1 MNFRHSNCIVVF
13 NKDKDAILFCKRKKD
28 PYKGFYNFV
37 GGKLEPEETSEAA
50 AYRELQEETGISRK
64 DIRLYRLMDL
74 TYYHLGF
81 VLEIYV
87 GVLEHEMELREEV
100 NPLEWLSL
108 NENFT
113 DKDRFAGEQN
123 IAHIINVALQYPIPD
138 SRLKAE
144 GRFIGVDGCK
154 GGWIGA
160 VIEDRSLEVKRY
172 DSILQLVEAYPVFD
186 GFLVDMAIGL
196 QESAED
202 IRPDD
207 AARKMLVSRASTVF
221 PVPARQAV
229 YADGK
234 ERQKKANIAVLG
246 KSLAKQS
253 IAIIPKIREL
263 DEFLNEHTEYKNV
276 ICESHP
282 ELCFARLKGEVLI
295 SRKKEFPGFSE
306 RVHILSEY
314 LGRENLEGLWNK
326 AKELRCNPDDV
337 IDAVCLAVAAGLKAQ
352 DMCET
357 VPADPKADARGLL
370 MQMLVPVNH

>member
-1 MNFRHSNCIVVF
+1 MY
-13 NKDKDAILFCKRKKD
+13 KR
-28 PYKGFYNFV
+28 
-37 GGKLEPEETSEAA
+37 
-50 AYRELQEETGISRK
+50 Q
-64 DIRLYRLMDL
+64 
-74 TYYHLGF
+74 
-81 VLEIYV
+81 
-87 GVLEHEMELREEV
+87 
-100 NPLEWLSL
+100 
-108 NENFT
+108 
-113 DKDRFAGEQN
+113 
-123 IAHIINVALQYPIPD
+123 ALQYPIPD

-160 VIEDRSLEVKRY
+160 VIEDGSLEVKRY
-172 DSILQLVEAYPVFD
+172 DSILQLVEAYPVSD

-229 YADGK
+229 YADGE

-314 LGRENLEGLWNK
+314 LGRENLKGLWNK

-357 VPADPKADARGLL
+357 VPEDPKADARGLL

>member
-37 GGKLEPEETSEAA
+37 GGKLESEETSEAA

-160 VIEDRSLEVKRY
+160 VIEDGSLEVKRY
-172 DSILQLVEAYPVFD
+172 DSILQLVEAYPVSD

-229 YADGK
+229 YADGE

-314 LGRENLEGLWNK
+314 LGRENLKGLWNK

-357 VPADPKADARGLL
+357 VPEDPKADARGLL

>member
-1 MNFRHSNCIVVF
+1 M
-13 NKDKDAILFCKRKKD
+13 
-28 PYKGFYNFV
+28 
-37 GGKLEPEETSEAA
+37 
-50 AYRELQEETGISRK
+50 
-64 DIRLYRLMDL
+64 
-74 TYYHLGF
+74 
-81 VLEIYV
+81 
-87 GVLEHEMELREEV
+87 
-100 NPLEWLSL
+100 
-108 NENFT
+108 
-113 DKDRFAGEQN
+113 
-123 IAHIINVALQYPIPD
+123 
-138 SRLKAE
+138 
-144 GRFIGVDGCK
+144 
-154 GGWIGA
+154 
-160 VIEDRSLEVKRY
+160 RSLEVKRY

-207 AARKMLVSRASTVF
+207 AARKMLVPRASTVF

-229 YADGK
+229 YADGE
-234 ERQKKANIAVLG
+234 ERQKKANIAVQG

-282 ELCFARLKGEVLI
+282 ELCFARLKGEVLT

-370 MQMLVPVNH
+370 MQMVAPVNH